1 MIGLYIYLSG
11 VLIIWCVYAYIVFIE
26 KEEIKK
32 KHILP
37 SVVLSI
43 LSYLTIVFLIGFFI
57 DDYMEEHGDEVVF
70 NKKEEDD
77 D

>member
-11 VLIIWCVYAYIVFIE
+11 VLVIWCVYAYIVFIE

-32 KHILP
+32 KYILP
-37 SVVLSI
+37 GVFFSI
-43 LSYLTIVFLIGFFI
+43 LSYLMIVIFIGFLIN
-57 DDYMEEHGDEVVF
+57 DYMEEHGDEVVF